1 MSEALPGRRDG
12 EPLAKGALAS
22 AVLAVLGF
30 FILGF
35 TAGDWWFVI
44 GLIFGAVAV
53 ILGVMARSR
62 LSADSQARKTA
73 TIGLVVGGI
82 IVAWFLIYMIVAA
95 VT

>member
-1 MSEALPGRRDG
+1 MSEVVAERHGG
-12 EPLAKGALAS
+12 ETLAKGALAS

-35 TAGDWWFVI
+35 ATGGWWFII

-62 LSADSQARKTA
+62 LSAGSRDRKMA

-82 IVAWFLIYMIVAA
+82 IVAWFLIYMIIAA